1 MEVLVAWADVLSQH
15 LAEELGHQ
23 S

>member
-1 MEVLVAWADVLSQH
+1 MEVVVAWADVLSQH
-15 LAEELGHQ
+15 LAEELVHQ